1 MKYSGMPFGMWLL
14 FKKSFRKNLNIFNID
29 KKESK
34 IITKNAKLKYKEII
48 KKLPEFE
55 KNDRF
60 KMNIVSCAMFAS
72 FISNLK
78 EKPTLEDVTKWYNE
92 SMMTKS
98 MKWFCKKTGKK
109 KFTNKDIDNMK
120 KTANLKAAERNPYSW
135 NMEFYLYD
143 NDKGYEAR
151 FTKCGICHLLKEE
164 GLFEFAPAMCRLD
177 YTMADAGGVSDF
189 KREYTIAKG
198 GAYCDCG
205 YYKK

>member
-34 IITKNAKLKYKEII
+34 IITKTAKLKYKEII

-78 EKPTLEDVTKWYNE
+78 EKPKLEDVTKWYNK

-98 MKWFCKKTGKK
+98 MKWFCKKSGKK

-120 KTANLKAAERNPYSW
+120 KTANLKAADRNPYSW

-143 NDKGYEAR
+143 NNKGYEAR

-177 YTMADAGGVSDF
+177 YTMAAAGGVSDF
-189 KREYTIAKG
+189 KREYTIATG

>member
-98 MKWFCKKTGKK
+98 MKWFCKKSGKK

-164 GLFEFAPAMCRLD
+164 GLFEFAPAMCKLD

-189 KREYTIAKG
+189 KREYTIATG

>member
-34 IITKNAKLKYKEII
+34 IITKTAKLKYKEII

-98 MKWFCKKTGKK
+98 MKWFCKKSGKK
-109 KFTNKDIDNMK
+109 KFTNKDINNMK
-120 KTANLKAAERNPYSW
+120 KTANLKAADRNSYSW

-143 NDKGYEAR
+143 NNKGYEAR

-177 YTMADAGGVSDF
+177 YTMALAGGVSDF
-189 KREYTIAKG
+189 KREYTIATG

>member
-14 FKKSFRKNLNIFNID
+14 FKKSFKKNLNIFNID

-34 IITKNAKLKYKEII
+34 IITKTAKLKYKEII

-120 KTANLKAAERNPYSW
+120 KTASLQAADRNPYSW

-189 KREYTIAKG
+189 KREYTIATG

>member
-14 FKKSFRKNLNIFNID
+14 FKKSFKKNLNIFNID

-34 IITKNAKLKYKEII
+34 IITKTAKLKYKEII

-78 EKPTLEDVTKWYNE
+78 EKPTLENVTKWYNE

-98 MKWFCKKTGKK
+98 MKWFCKKSGKK

-120 KTANLKAAERNPYSW
+120 KTANLKAADRNPYSW

-143 NDKGYEAR
+143 NNKGYEAR

-177 YTMADAGGVSDF
+177 YTMAAAGGVSDF
-189 KREYTIAKG
+189 KREYTIATG

>member
-29 KKESK
+29 KKEAK

-48 KKLPEFE
+48 KKIPEFE

-60 KMNIVSCAMFAS
+60 KMNIVSCAMFAA

-98 MKWFCKKTGKK
+98 MKWFCKKSGKK

-120 KTANLKAAERNPYSW
+120 KTASLQAAERNPYSW

-143 NDKGYEAR
+143 NNKGYEAR

-189 KREYTIAKG
+189 KREYTIATG

>member
-29 KKESK
+29 EKESK
-34 IITKNAKLKYKEII
+34 IITKNAKLKYKNII

-78 EKPTLEDVTKWYNE
+78 EKPTLEDVTKWYNK

-120 KTANLKAAERNPYSW
+120 KTANLKSAERNPYSW

-143 NDKGYEAR
+143 NNKGYEAR

-177 YTMADAGGVSDF
+177 YTMAAAGGVSDF
-189 KREYTIAKG
+189 KREYTIATG

>member
-29 KKESK
+29 KKEAK
-34 IITKNAKLKYKEII
+34 IITKTAKLKYKEII
-48 KKLPEFE
+48 KKIPEFE

-60 KMNIVSCAMFAS
+60 KMNIVSCAMFAA

-98 MKWFCKKTGKK
+98 MKWFCKKSGKK

-120 KTANLKAAERNPYSW
+120 KTASLQAAERNPYSW

-143 NDKGYEAR
+143 NNKGYEAR

-189 KREYTIAKG
+189 KREYTIATG

>member
-14 FKKSFRKNLNIFNID
+14 FKKSFKKNLNIFNID

-34 IITKNAKLKYKEII
+34 IITKTAKLKYKEII

-98 MKWFCKKTGKK
+98 MKWFCKKSGKK

-120 KTANLKAAERNPYSW
+120 KTANLKAADRNPYSW

-143 NDKGYEAR
+143 NNKGYEAR

-177 YTMADAGGVSDF
+177 YTMAAAGGVSDF
-189 KREYTIAKG
+189 KREYTIATG

>member
-29 KKESK
+29 EKESK
-34 IITKNAKLKYKEII
+34 IITKNAKLKYKKII

-60 KMNIVSCAMFAS
+60 KMNIVSCAMFAA

-78 EKPTLEDVTKWYNE
+78 EKPTLDDVTKWYND

-177 YTMADAGGVSDF
+177 YTMADASLVSDF
-189 KREYTIAKG
+189 KREYTIATG

>member
-29 KKESK
+29 EKESK
-34 IITKNAKLKYKEII
+34 IITKNAKFKYKNII

-60 KMNIVSCAMFAS
+60 KMNIVSCAMFAA

-78 EKPTLEDVTKWYNE
+78 EKPTLEDVTNWYNK

-109 KFTNKDIDNMK
+109 KYTNKDINNME
-120 KTANLKAAERNPYSW
+120 KTAKLKAADRNPYSW

-143 NDKGYEAR
+143 NNKGYEAR

-177 YTMADAGGVSDF
+177 YTMADTSLVSDF
-189 KREYTIAKG
+189 KREYTIATG

>member
-34 IITKNAKLKYKEII
+34 IITKTAKLKYKEII

-120 KTANLKAAERNPYSW
+120 KTANLKAADRNPYSW

-143 NDKGYEAR
+143 NNKGYEAR

-189 KREYTIAKG
+189 KREYTIATG

>member
-34 IITKNAKLKYKEII
+34 IITKTAKLKYKEII
-48 KKLPEFE
+48 KKIPEFE

-120 KTANLKAAERNPYSW
+120 KTASLQAAERNLYSW

-143 NDKGYEAR
+143 NNKGYEAR

-189 KREYTIAKG
+189 KREYTIATG

>member
-14 FKKSFRKNLNIFNID
+14 FKKSFKKNLNIFNID

-34 IITKNAKLKYKEII
+34 IITKTAKLKYKEII

-78 EKPTLEDVTKWYNE
+78 EKPTLENVTKWYNE

-98 MKWFCKKTGKK
+98 MKWFCKKSGKK
-109 KFTNKDIDNMK
+109 KFTNKDINNMK
-120 KTANLKAAERNPYSW
+120 KTANLKAADRNSYSW

-143 NDKGYEAR
+143 NNKGYEAR

-177 YTMADAGGVSDF
+177 YTMAAAGGVSDF
-189 KREYTIAKG
+189 KREYTIATG

>member
-14 FKKSFRKNLNIFNID
+14 FKKSFKKNLNIFNID

-34 IITKNAKLKYKEII
+34 IITKTAKLKYKEII

-120 KTANLKAAERNPYSW
+120 KTASLQAAERNLYSW

-143 NDKGYEAR
+143 NNKGYEAR

-177 YTMADAGGVSDF
+177 YTMAAAGGVSDF
-189 KREYTIAKG
+189 KREYTIATG

>member
-1 MKYSGMPFGMWLL
+1 MKYNGMPFFMWLL
-14 FKKSFRKNLNIFNID
+14 FKKSFRKNLNIFYID

-48 KKLPEFE
+48 KNLPEFE

-78 EKPTLEDVTKWYNE
+78 EKLTLEDVTKWYNE

-120 KTANLKAAERNPYSW
+120 KTANLKAADRNPYSW

-143 NDKGYEAR
+143 NNKGYEAR
-151 FTKCGICHLLKEE
+151 FTKCGICHLLKDL
-164 GLFEFAPAMCRLD
+164 GLFEFAPAMCKLD

>member
-1 MKYSGMPFGMWLL
+1 
-14 FKKSFRKNLNIFNID
+14 
-29 KKESK
+29 
-34 IITKNAKLKYKEII
+34 
-48 KKLPEFE
+48 
-55 KNDRF
+55 
-60 KMNIVSCAMFAS
+60 MNIVSCAMFAS

-98 MKWFCKKTGKK
+98 MKWFCKKSGKK
-109 KFTNKDIDNMK
+109 KYTNKDINNMK
-120 KTANLKAAERNPYSW
+120 KTANLKAADRNPYSW

-143 NDKGYEAR
+143 NNKGYEAR

-164 GLFEFAPAMCRLD
+164 GLFEFAPAMCKLD

-189 KREYTIAKG
+189 KREYTIATG

>member
-34 IITKNAKLKYKEII
+34 IITKTAKLKYKEII
-48 KKLPEFE
+48 KKIPEFE

-60 KMNIVSCAMFAS
+60 KMNIVSCAMFAA

-120 KTANLKAAERNPYSW
+120 KTASLQAAERNLYSW

-143 NDKGYEAR
+143 NNKGYEAR

-189 KREYTIAKG
+189 KREYTIATG

>member
-29 KKESK
+29 EKESK
-34 IITKNAKLKYKEII
+34 IITKNAKLKYKKII

-60 KMNIVSCAMFAS
+60 KMNIVSCAMFAA

-78 EKPTLEDVTKWYNE
+78 EKPTLDDVTNWYNK

-109 KFTNKDIDNMK
+109 KYTNKDINNME
-120 KTANLKAAERNPYSW
+120 KTAKLKAADRNPYSW

-177 YTMADAGGVSDF
+177 YTMADASLVSDF
-189 KREYTIAKG
+189 KREYTIATG

>member
-14 FKKSFRKNLNIFNID
+14 FKKSFRNNLSIFNID

-60 KMNIVSCAMFAS
+60 KMNIVSCAMFAA

-78 EKPTLEDVTKWYNE
+78 EKPTLEDVTKWYNK

-98 MKWFCKKTGKK
+98 MKWFCKKSGKK

-120 KTANLKAAERNPYSW
+120 KTANLKAADRNPYSW

-143 NDKGYEAR
+143 NNKGYEAR

-164 GLFEFAPAMCRLD
+164 GLFEYAPAMCKLD
-177 YTMADAGGVSDF
+177 YTMAEAGGVSDF
-189 KREYTIAKG
+189 KREYTIATG

>member
-14 FKKSFRKNLNIFNID
+14 FKKSFKKNLNIFNID

-34 IITKNAKLKYKEII
+34 IITKNAKSKYKEII
-48 KKLPEFE
+48 KKIPEFE

-109 KFTNKDIDNMK
+109 KYTNKDIKNMK
-120 KTANLKAAERNPYSW
+120 KTANLKAADRNPYSW

-143 NDKGYEAR
+143 NNKGYEAR

-189 KREYTIAKG
+189 KREYTIATG
-198 GAYCDCG
+198 DAYCDCG

>member
-14 FKKSFRKNLNIFNID
+14 FKKSFKKNLNIFNID

-34 IITKNAKLKYKEII
+34 IITKTAKLKYKEII

-120 KTANLKAAERNPYSW
+120 KTASLQAADRNPYSW

-177 YTMADAGGVSDF
+177 YTMAAAGGVSDF
-189 KREYTIAKG
+189 KREYTIATG

>member
-29 KKESK
+29 EKEAR

-78 EKPTLEDVTKWYNE
+78 EKPTLEGVTKWYNE

-109 KFTNKDIDNMK
+109 KYTNKDIDNMK
-120 KTANLKAAERNPYSW
+120 KTAKLKAADRNPYSW

-143 NDKGYEAR
+143 NNKGYEAR

-164 GLFEFAPAMCRLD
+164 GLFEFASAMCKLD

-189 KREYTIAKG
+189 KREYTIATG

>member
-29 KKESK
+29 EKETKK
-34 IITKNAKLKYKEII
+34 ITKNAKLKYKEII
-48 KKLPEFE
+48 KKIPEFE

-78 EKPTLEDVTKWYNE
+78 EKPTLEDVTKWYNK

-109 KFTNKDIDNMK
+109 KYTNKDINNMK
-120 KTANLKAAERNPYSW
+120 KTANLKAADRNPYSW

-143 NDKGYEAR
+143 NNKGYEAR
-151 FTKCGICHLLKEE
+151 FTKCGICYLLKDLD
-164 GLFEFAPAMCRLD
+164 LFEFAPAMCRLD
-177 YTMADAGGVSDF
+177 YTMADASLVSDF

-198 GAYCDCG
+198 GPYCDCG

>member
-34 IITKNAKLKYKEII
+34 IITKTAKLKYKEII

-55 KNDRF
+55 KKDRF

-120 KTANLKAAERNPYSW
+120 KTANLKAADRNPYSW

-143 NDKGYEAR
+143 NNKGYEAR

-189 KREYTIAKG
+189 KREYTIATG

>member
-14 FKKSFRKNLNIFNID
+14 FKKSFKKNLNIFNID

-34 IITKNAKLKYKEII
+34 IITKTAKLKYKEII
-48 KKLPEFE
+48 KKIPEFE

-109 KFTNKDIDNMK
+109 KYTNKDIDNMK
-120 KTANLKAAERNPYSW
+120 KTASLKSADRNPYSW

-143 NDKGYEAR
+143 NNKGYEAR

-164 GLFEFAPAMCRLD
+164 GLFEFTPAMCRLD
-177 YTMADAGGVSDF
+177 YTMAAAGGVSDF
-189 KREYTIAKG
+189 KREYTIATG

>member
-48 KKLPEFE
+48 KKIPEFE

-109 KFTNKDIDNMK
+109 KYTNKDIDNMK
-120 KTANLKAAERNPYSW
+120 KTANLKAADRNPYSW

-143 NDKGYEAR
+143 NNKGYEAR

-189 KREYTIAKG
+189 KREYTIATG

>member
-34 IITKNAKLKYKEII
+34 IITKTAKLKYKEII

-78 EKPTLEDVTKWYNE
+78 EKPTLENVTKWYNE

-98 MKWFCKKTGKK
+98 MKWFCKKSGKK
-109 KFTNKDIDNMK
+109 KFTNKDINNMK
-120 KTANLKAAERNPYSW
+120 KTANLKAADRNSYSW

-143 NDKGYEAR
+143 NNKGYEAR

-177 YTMADAGGVSDF
+177 YTMAAAGGVSDF
-189 KREYTIAKG
+189 KREYTIATG

>member
-14 FKKSFRKNLNIFNID
+14 FKKSFKKNLNIFNID

-34 IITKNAKLKYKEII
+34 IITKTAKLKYKEII

-78 EKPTLEDVTKWYNE
+78 EKPTLENVTKWYNE

-98 MKWFCKKTGKK
+98 MKWFCKKSGKK

-143 NDKGYEAR
+143 NNKGYEAR

-177 YTMADAGGVSDF
+177 YTMAAAGGVSDF
-189 KREYTIAKG
+189 KREYTIATG

>member
-1 MKYSGMPFGMWLL
+1 MKYNGMPFGMWLL

-34 IITKNAKLKYKEII
+34 IITKNAKIKYKEII
-48 KKLPEFE
+48 KKIPEFE

-78 EKPTLEDVTKWYNE
+78 EKPTLEDVTKWYNK

-98 MKWFCKKTGKK
+98 MKWFCKKSGKK
-109 KFTNKDIDNMK
+109 KYTNKDINNMK
-120 KTANLKAAERNPYSW
+120 KTANLKAADRNPYSW

-143 NDKGYEAR
+143 NNKGYEAR

-164 GLFEFAPAMCRLD
+164 GF
-177 YTMADAGGVSDF
+177 
-189 KREYTIAKG
+189 IAFIIII
-198 GAYCDCG
+198 
-205 YYKK
+205 

>member
-29 KKESK
+29 EKESK

-78 EKPTLEDVTKWYNE
+78 ERPTLEDVTKWYNE

-109 KFTNKDIDNMK
+109 KFTNKDINNMK
-120 KTANLKAAERNPYSW
+120 KTANLKAADRNPYSW

-151 FTKCGICHLLKEE
+151 FTKCGICHLLKDL
-164 GLFEFAPAMCRLD
+164 GLFEFAPAMCCLD
-177 YTMADAGGVSDF
+177 YTMADASLVSDF
-189 KREYTIAKG
+189 KRDYTIATG

>member
-14 FKKSFRKNLNIFNID
+14 FKKSYKKNLNIFNID
-29 KKESK
+29 KKEAK
-34 IITKNAKLKYKEII
+34 IITKIAKLKYKEII
-48 KKLPEFE
+48 KQLPEFE

-60 KMNIVSCAMFAS
+60 KMNIVSCAMFAA

-109 KFTNKDIDNMK
+109 KFTNKDINNMK
-120 KTANLKAAERNPYSW
+120 ETANLKAADRNPYSW
-135 NMEFYLYD
+135 DMEFYLYD
-143 NDKGYEAR
+143 NNKGYEAR

-189 KREYTIAKG
+189 KREYTIATG

>member
-1 MKYSGMPFGMWLL
+1 MKYNGMPFGMWLL
-14 FKKSFRKNLNIFNID
+14 FKKSFRKNLNVFNID

-34 IITKNAKLKYKEII
+34 IITKKAKIKYKNII
-48 KKLPEFE
+48 NKLHEFE

-78 EKPTLEDVTKWYNE
+78 EKPTLEDVTKWYNK

-120 KTANLKAAERNPYSW
+120 KTANLKSAERNPYSW

-143 NDKGYEAR
+143 NNKGYEAR

-189 KREYTIAKG
+189 KREYTIATG

>member
-34 IITKNAKLKYKEII
+34 IITKTAKLKYKEII

-120 KTANLKAAERNPYSW
+120 KTAIKSFSFFLALITVLGGFFNTYRPGKET
-135 NMEFYLYD
+135 EFVSQ
-143 NDKGYEAR
+143 YES
-151 FTKCGICHLLKEE
+151 
-164 GLFEFAPAMCRLD
+164 
-177 YTMADAGGVSDF
+177 GVSLS
-189 KREYTIAKG
+189 
-198 GAYCDCG
+198 
-205 YYKK
+205 

>member
-78 EKPTLEDVTKWYNE
+78 EKPKLEDVTNWYNK

-98 MKWFCKKTGKK
+98 MKWFCKKSGKK
-109 KFTNKDIDNMK
+109 KYTNKDIDNMK
-120 KTANLKAAERNPYSW
+120 KTADLKAAERNPYSW

-164 GLFEFAPAMCRLD
+164 GLFEFAPAMCKLD

-189 KREYTIAKG
+189 KREYTIATG

>member
-29 KKESK
+29 EKETK

-48 KKLPEFE
+48 KKIPEFE

-98 MKWFCKKTGKK
+98 MKWFCKKSGKK
-109 KFTNKDIDNMK
+109 KYTNKDINNMK
-120 KTANLKAAERNPYSW
+120 KTANLKAADRNPYSW

-143 NDKGYEAR
+143 NNKGYEAR

-189 KREYTIAKG
+189 KREYTIATG

>member
-120 KTANLKAAERNPYSW
+120 KTASLQAAERNLYSW

-143 NDKGYEAR
+143 NNKGYEAR

-164 GLFEFAPAMCRLD
+164 GLFEFAPAMCKLD

-189 KREYTIAKG
+189 KREYTIATG

>member
-1 MKYSGMPFGMWLL
+1 MKYYGMPFGMWLL
-14 FKKSFRKNLNIFNID
+14 FKKSFKNNLSIFNIG

-34 IITKNAKLKYKEII
+34 IITKNAKSKYKEII
-48 KKLPEFE
+48 KNLPEFE

-78 EKPTLEDVTKWYNE
+78 EKPTLEDVTRWYNK

-109 KFTNKDIDNMK
+109 KFTNKDINNMK
-120 KTANLKAAERNPYSW
+120 KTANLKAADRNPYSW

-143 NDKGYEAR
+143 NNKGYEAR

-177 YTMADAGGVSDF
+177 YTMADASLVSDF
-189 KREYTIAKG
+189 KRDYTIATG
-198 GAYCDCG
+198 GPYCDCG

>member
-34 IITKNAKLKYKEII
+34 IITKTAKLKYKEII
-48 KKLPEFE
+48 KKIPEFE

-60 KMNIVSCAMFAS
+60 KMNIVSCAMFAA

-78 EKPTLEDVTKWYNE
+78 EKPKLEDVTKWYNK

-120 KTANLKAAERNPYSW
+120 KTASLKAADRNPYSW

-143 NDKGYEAR
+143 NNKGYEAR

-177 YTMADAGGVSDF
+177 YTMAAAGGVSDF
-189 KREYTIAKG
+189 KREYTIATG